1 MRCLARHEL
10 VLHLSA
16 GNSPS
21 GTNRHVFLRK
31 HPVRRHSLIKE
42 CSYSRGCSQQCRSPS
57 AGPLAHTNGNGEQ
70 MMFCSQHAAET
81 CKETADVFSG
91 RHWTSRALS
100 LISYSRLV
108 SLELLSIFDHQTFS
122 LWKILRESKVKP
134 ARLDFLRSITMALF
148 PLEAR
153 FQPASFLCHYIIVRL
168 EKEKS
173 IWTISKWFAFD

>member
-10 VLHLSA
+10 VL
-16 GNSPS
+16 SPLRWQF
-21 GTNRHVFLRK
+21 TIRNKQACFLRK
-31 HPVRRHSLIKE
+31 HPVRRHSLIKG
-42 CSYSRGCSQQCRSPS
+42 CSYSRGCSQQCRSLS
-57 AGPLAHTNGNGEQ
+57 AGAPADTSGNGEQ
-70 MMFCSQHAAET
+70 MMFRSQHAAET
-81 CKETADVFSG
+81 CKGTADGFSG
-91 RHWTSRALS
+91 RHWTSRF
-100 LISYSRLV
+100 V

-122 LWKILRESKVKP
+122 LWKILRENKVKP

-168 EKEKS
+168 EKHKS